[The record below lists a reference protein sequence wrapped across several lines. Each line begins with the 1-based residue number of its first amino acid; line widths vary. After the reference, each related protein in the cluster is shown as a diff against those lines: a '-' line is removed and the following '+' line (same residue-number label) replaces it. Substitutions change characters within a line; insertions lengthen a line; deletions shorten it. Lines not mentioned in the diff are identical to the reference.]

1 MYLNYKHNQL
11 ITKYKDYTIT
21 REAVRQSSSRLCCG
35 FRVAPRGVRGRML
48 MCLIECMIHWTP
60 RHQDKQTLY
69 SCHFTFSLTLKL
81 VCLLTKN
88 YQMSRS
94 VFESFANWKSQ
105 SLYPP
110 NQCFYWERS
119 LLDNNAESINNTWEQ
134 LAELTAVGSGAVS
147 SNMLS
152 HVVKTSD
159 GLTTTLTDDK
169 GLLLFCFCHLK
180 IQLSSDF
187 INRNI
192 IATMWN
198 VTSCIMSLS
207 LNNNKR

>member
-1 MYLNYKHNQL
+1 MCFCRLIICIHITAIRCVL
-11 ITKYKDYTIT
+11 ITSISITKSQPITKKYRYHNNIWTCT
-21 REAVRQSSSRLCCG
+21 SFFVPSLLWLQS
-35 FRVAPRGVRGRML
+35 VRGQML

-81 VCLLTKN
+81 VCWLTKN

-105 SLYPP
+105 SLYPS

-134 LAELTAVGSGAVS
+134 LAELTAVGWLPIEIA
-147 SNMLS
+147 L
-152 HVVKTSD
+152 
-159 GLTTTLTDDK
+159 
-169 GLLLFCFCHLK
+169 
-180 IQLSSDF
+180 IQ
-187 INRNI
+187 
-192 IATMWN
+192 T
-198 VTSCIMSLS
+198 VT
-207 LNNNKR
+207 